1 MFGIL
6 ARLLEIL
13 YSIWPSYGGS
23 IILFTVV
30 IMLVLAPLTFKS
42 TRSMLAMQAL
52 QPEMKKLQNQY
63 KDDRQKLNEEMM
75 KFYQENKISPLGG
88 CLPMIIQF
96 PVFFI
101 LYAVLL
107 GLTKRGPFG
116 GDLGHSVACSIDGAN
131 ACTSIGTY
139 ANAGFFHPAYLK
151 HSSDL
156 YQSLS
161 STRVMNSFGLD
172 LSQSAWNVFAQGLIH
187 ALPYLIMVLVV
198 MGLTYLQQQ
207 QIQSRQPKN
216 ADQNP
221 TQVMMMKVMP
231 IAMGFI
237 YIIIPAGVVIY
248 FLVSSVF
255 RIGQQAMVTRTFYTG
270 PNAMAIPTT
279 ATEVPDGPIENKS
292 FWDRLKPSPGA
303 LPQVGKQAKR
313 RREESLSTSTGATGE
328 TSKSSGSK
336 PARKKSGSTEQGT
349 SSGGPKNQSGR
360 TNAAKKSPAG
370 KTPAGKSP
378 AGKSSDKPGGKP
390 SGGTK
395 KTRPNGTGLA
405 EGATSKPSK
414 AKADG
419 SKTQNSK
426 PKKQGSPKSSDST
439 DGRDKP
445 SRTAPSR
452 TAPSRSAPSRKA
464 STRKRSQDPSD
475 SGNAE

>member
-6 ARLLEIL
+6 ARLLEFL
-13 YSIWPSYGGS
+13 YSLWPSYGGS
-23 IILFTVV
+23 IILFTLA

-52 QPEMKKLQNQY
+52 QPEMKKLQNRY

-116 GDLGHSVACSIDGAN
+116 EDLGYSVACSMGGVGD

-151 HSSDL
+151 ETSDL

-161 STRVMNSFGLD
+161 STRVMSSFGLD
-172 LSQSAWNVFAQGLIH
+172 LSQSAWNEFAHGLLH
-187 ALPYLIMVLVV
+187 ALPYVIMVLVV

-207 QIQSRQPKN
+207 QIQRRQPKN

-221 TQVMMMKVMP
+221 TQQMLMKVMP

-248 FLVSSVF
+248 FLVSSIF

-270 PNAMAIPTT
+270 PNAIAIPAT
-279 ATEVPDGPIENKS
+279 AVEVDGGS
-292 FWDRLKPSPGA
+292 GGFLDRLKGSGGV
-303 LPQVGKQAKR
+303 LPKVGKEAKR
-313 RREESLSTSTGATGE
+313 ERHASFEPAGSGARTTSTRPKSGGSGSGPSRASGSKKAGSKKAGSGGGKAKSSAGTAKSGGRKAAGGGQQKTRPE
-328 TSKSSGSK
+328 GGRTSGTAGSGSAKRKRPDRPSSGSGGQ
-336 PARKKSGSTEQGT
+336 KKS
-349 SSGGPKNQSGR
+349 
-360 TNAAKKSPAG
+360 A
-370 KTPAGKSP
+370 
-378 AGKSSDKPGGKP
+378 
-390 SGGTK
+390 
-395 KTRPNGTGLA
+395 RP
-405 EGATSKPSK
+405 
-414 AKADG
+414 D
-419 SKTQNSK
+419 
-426 PKKQGSPKSSDST
+426 
-439 DGRDKP
+439 
-445 SRTAPSR
+445 
-452 TAPSRSAPSRKA
+452 RSAPSRKA
-464 STRKRSQDPSD
+464 PSRQAPSRKSPRGPSGSD
-475 SGNAE
+475 A

>member
-6 ARLLEIL
+6 ARLLELL
-13 YSIWPSYGGS
+13 YSWWPSYGGS
-23 IILFTVV
+23 IILFTVI

-52 QPEMKKLQNQY
+52 QPEMKKLQNRY

-88 CLPMIIQF
+88 CLPMLIQF

-116 GDLGHSVACSIDGAN
+116 GDLGHSVACSMGGVN
-131 ACTSIGTY
+131 SCVESVGTY

-151 HSSDL
+151 HTSDL

-161 STRVMNSFGLD
+161 VTRVMDSFGLD
-172 LSQSAWNVFAQGLIH
+172 LSQSAWGEFAGGLVH

-207 QIQSRQPKN
+207 QIQSRQPNKT
-216 ADQNP
+216 DQNP
-221 TQVMMMKVMP
+221 TQQMMMKVMP

-248 FLVSSVF
+248 FLVSSLF

-270 PNAMAIPTT
+270 PNAIVIPTT
-279 ATEVPDGPIENKS
+279 ATDDDGPREKKP
-292 FWDRLKPSPGA
+292 FWAQFKPSETA
-303 LPQVGKQAKR
+303 LPRVGKAAKQER
-313 RREESLSTSTGATGE
+313 HDSFASTGADKGGKR
-328 TSKSSGSK
+328 SGGGNAGAKKSTGSK
-336 PARKKSGSTEQGT
+336 PA
-349 SSGGPKNQSGR
+349 GGQSK
-360 TNAAKKSPAG
+360 AKKS
-370 KTPAGKSP
+370 
-378 AGKSSDKPGGKP
+378 KSSTSQGRSKST
-390 SGGTK
+390 SGS
-395 KTRPNGTGLA
+395 KTRSS
-405 EGATSKPSK
+405 TSKP
-414 AKADG
+414 
-419 SKTQNSK
+419 TV
-426 PKKQGSPKSSDST
+426 SSD
-439 DGRDKP
+439 DPANNPDPEVPKP

-452 TAPSRSAPSRKA
+452 QAPSRRAPRG
-464 STRKRSQDPSD
+464 PSG
-475 SGNAE
+475 SGR

>member
-52 QPEMKKLQNQY
+52 QPEMKKLQNRY

-75 KFYQENKISPLGG
+75 KFYKENKISPLGG
-88 CLPMIIQF
+88 CLPMLIQF

-116 GDLGHSVACSIDGAN
+116 GDLGHSVACTVQQANGAVGD
-131 ACTSIGTY
+131 ACTAVGNY

-161 STRVMNSFGLD
+161 ATRVMNSFGLD
-172 LSQSAWNVFAQGLIH
+172 LSQSAWSEFTNGLIH

-221 TQVMMMKVMP
+221 TQQMMLKVMP

-270 PNAMAIPTT
+270 PNAIAIPTT
-279 ATEVPDGPIENKS
+279 ATEVTPDGPVKKS
-292 FWDRLKPSPGA
+292 FLDRFKPSEDS
-303 LPQVGKQAKR
+303 LPQVGKRAKR
-313 RREESLSTSTGATGE
+313 MREETLAREADTDTGPERRPKGKPSCAKG
-328 TSKSSGSK
+328 SGS
-336 PARKKSGSTEQGT
+336 KKSGSKKSGAKKPVSKASGAKKPGAKP
-349 SSGGPKNQSGR
+349 SSSQSGR
-360 TNAAKKSPAG
+360 AKKSSADGKRPSGTNAAGGAKKRRPPASS
-370 KTPAGKSP
+370 AGS
-378 AGKSSDKPGGKP
+378 
-390 SGGTK
+390 
-395 KTRPNGTGLA
+395 
-405 EGATSKPSK
+405 PSK
-414 AKADG
+414 ARGGTAGKGRSEKAAEG
-419 SKTQNSK
+419 S
-426 PKKQGSPKSSDST
+426 
-439 DGRDKP
+439 
-445 SRTAPSR
+445 SRPDRAEAR
-452 TAPSRSAPSRKA
+452 PSRSAPSRKA
-464 STRKRSQDPSD
+464 PGKPSGSNKTRR
-475 SGNAE
+475 

>member
-30 IMLVLAPLTFKS
+30 VMLVLAPLTFKS

-52 QPEMKKLQNQY
+52 QPEMKKLQNRY

-88 CLPMIIQF
+88 CLPMLIQF

-116 GDLGHSVACSIDGAN
+116 GDLGHSVACSMGGVNSCVADV
-131 ACTSIGTY
+131 GTY

-151 HSSDL
+151 HTSDL
-156 YQSLS
+156 YTSLAN
-161 STRVMNSFGLD
+161 TRVMDSFGLD
-172 LSQSAWNVFAQGLIH
+172 LSQSAWAEFAQGIVH
-187 ALPYLIMVLVV
+187 ALPYLIMVLFV

-221 TQVMMMKVMP
+221 TQQMMMKIMP
-231 IAMGFI
+231 VAMGFV

-248 FLVSSVF
+248 FLVSSLF

-270 PNAMAIPTT
+270 PNAIAITTT
-279 ATEVPDGPIENKS
+279 ATEESDGPTEKKS
-292 FWDRLKPSPGA
+292 FWDQFKPSGEA
-303 LPQVGKQAKR
+303 MPQVGKQAKQKR
-313 RREESLSTSTGATGE
+313 ADAFASEEKATSTKSKQAGGGAG
-328 TSKSSGSK
+328 SKGGGSKGGSASKAKSDGGTTKAGGSSGSK
-336 PARKKSGSTEQGT
+336 ASGTSKKKPRSGGDASGPSPKKKQASKSAGSGSTTTGL
-349 SSGGPKNQSGR
+349 
-360 TNAAKKSPAG
+360 
-370 KTPAGKSP
+370 
-378 AGKSSDKPGGKP
+378 
-390 SGGTK
+390 
-395 KTRPNGTGLA
+395 GTG
-405 EGATSKPSK
+405 
-414 AKADG
+414 D
-419 SKTQNSK
+419 
-426 PKKQGSPKSSDST
+426 DSVVRP
-439 DGRDKP
+439 DRQ
-445 SRTAPSR
+445 APSR
-452 TAPSRSAPSRKA
+452 QAPSRQAPSRKPP
-464 STRKRSQDPSD
+464 RG
-475 SGNAE
+475 SGDDA